1 MAALLRIGARFLYLK
16 VPKASVLDG
25 QSGRR
30 VEGIERVMTATVEA
44 PRAIPASAHRGDLK
58 NFIGG
63 EWVPATTTDY
73 LDVPNPATEELLAR
87 VPLSG
92 AADVDAAARAAR
104 RVYEDWSELSVPE
117 RAGYLFK
124 FREALLDCRDE
135 LIRLVTTENGKIY
148 SDAAGEVRRGIE
160 VVDFACGM
168 PTLMMGTNLDQV
180 SKGIDSELVRF
191 PVGVVAGITPFN
203 FPFMVPLWMLPI
215 AIGCGNTFI
224 LKPSE
229 RTPLSA
235 IRMVELLHEVG
246 LPKGVVNIVHG
257 TVDAVQGILAHPE
270 IDAVSFV
277 GSASVAKI
285 VYEGAAKHG
294 KRVQAL
300 GGAKNHMIVMPD
312 AVVEPSVSAIGESA
326 FGNAGQRCLAGSV
339 MTVVGAAADTVLP
352 RLVEHA
358 DGLKLGFGLEE
369 GVDMGPVIRPDSRER
384 ILGYVH
390 RGVEA
395 GATVLRDGR
404 DGTPER
410 GFFVG
415 PTIVEIDPD
424 AELARDELF
433 GPVLS
438 VLRADDVDQALDLMR
453 TTNAYGNAGSIFTS
467 SGKAAREFK
476 RRSSAGMLGVNIGVA
491 APMAFFPFSG
501 RRNSFFGDLHVTGR
515 DGVEFYTTK
524 KVVTT
529 RWF

>member
-1 MAALLRIGARFLYLK
+1 
-16 VPKASVLDG
+16 
-25 QSGRR
+25 
-30 VEGIERVMTATVEA
+30 MTATVSP
-44 PRAIPASAHRGDLK
+44 PREIPGSARRGDLR
-58 NFIGG
+58 NYIGG
-63 EWVPATTTDY
+63 EWVPAQGVEY
-73 LDVPNPATEELLAR
+73 LEVPNPATEEVLAR

-104 RVYEDWSELSVPE
+104 AAFAEWSELAVPE
-117 RAGYLFK
+117 RASYMFR
-124 FREALLDCRDE
+124 FREALLDYRDE

-168 PTLMMGTNLDQV
+168 PTLMMGTNLDQI

-191 PVGVVAGITPFN
+191 PVGVAAGITPFN
-203 FPFMVPLWMLPI
+203 FPFMVPLWMYPLAI
-215 AIGCGNTFI
+215 AAGNTFI

-235 IRMVELLHEVG
+235 VRTVEILAEVG
-246 LPKGVVNIVHG
+246 LPAGVINIVHG
-257 TVDAVQGILAHPE
+257 AAEAVTELCSHPE

-277 GSASVAKI
+277 GSAKVARI
-285 VYEGAAKHG
+285 VYETAARNG

-300 GGAKNHMIVMPD
+300 GGAKNHIIVMPD
-312 AVVEPSVSAIGESA
+312 AVLEPSIENITESA

-339 MTVVGAAADTVLP
+339 MTVVGRARDEFLP
-352 RLVEHA
+352 RFVERA
-358 DGLKLGFGLEE
+358 DRITMGFGLDE
-369 GVDMGPVIRPDSRER
+369 GVELGPVIRDDSRQR
-384 ILGYVH
+384 ILGYVE
-390 RGVEA
+390 RGVAAGEA
-395 GATVLRDGR
+395 TLLRDGR
-404 DGTPER
+404 QGTPAK
-410 GFFVG
+410 GFFIG
-415 PTIVEIDPD
+415 PTIAEIDPA

-438 VLRADDVDQALDLMR
+438 VLKADDVDTALDLMR
-453 TTNAYGNAGSIFTS
+453 TTNDYGNAGSIFTS

-524 KVVTT
+524 KMVTT

>member
-1 MAALLRIGARFLYLK
+1 
-16 VPKASVLDG
+16 
-25 QSGRR
+25 
-30 VEGIERVMTATVEA
+30 MTATIETGGFA
-44 PRAIPASAHRGDLK
+44 PGDAYRGELR

-63 EWVPATTTDY
+63 AWVSASTDRH

-87 VPLSG
+87 VPLSA

-104 RVYEDWSELSVPE
+104 RAYKDWSELPVPE
-117 RAGYLFK
+117 RAGYLFR
-124 FREALLDCRDE
+124 FREALLDSRDE
-135 LIRLVTTENGKIY
+135 LARLVSTENGKIY
-148 SDAAGEVRRGIE
+148 ADAAGEVRRGIE

-168 PTLMMGTNLDQV
+168 PTLLMGSNLDQV
-180 SKGIDSELVRF
+180 SRGIDSELVRF

-203 FPFMVPLWMLPI
+203 FPFMIPMWMIPL

-229 RTPLSA
+229 RTPLSGVR
-235 IRMVELLHEVG
+235 IVELLAQIG
-246 LPKGVVNIVHG
+246 LPPGVVNLVHG
-257 TVDAVQGILAHPE
+257 GADAVQHVLAHPE
-270 IDAVSFV
+270 IDTVSFV
-277 GSASVAKI
+277 GSAAVARI
-285 VYEGAAKHG
+285 VYETAAKHG

-300 GGAKNHMIVMPD
+300 GGAKNHIIVMPD
-312 AVVEPSVSAIGESA
+312 APVEPSVINIGESA

-339 MTVVGAAADTVLP
+339 MTVVGEARQSVLP
-352 RLVEHA
+352 RLVDHA
-358 DGLKLGFGLEE
+358 GRLRLGLGLEE
-369 GVDMGPVIRPDSRER
+369 GVDMGPVIRPEARDRV
-384 ILGYVH
+384 LGYVE
-390 RGVEA
+390 RGVGA

-404 DGTPER
+404 EGLPER

-415 PTIVEIDPD
+415 PTIVETEPD
-424 AELARDELF
+424 AELVRDEVF

-438 VLRADDVDQALDLMR
+438 VLRARDIDEALELMR
-453 TTNAYGNAGSIFTS
+453 TTNEYGNAASIFTS

-501 RRNSFFGDLHVTGR
+501 RRNSFFGDLHATGR

-524 KVVTT
+524 KVITS

>member
-1 MAALLRIGARFLYLK
+1 
-16 VPKASVLDG
+16 
-25 QSGRR
+25 
-30 VEGIERVMTATVEA
+30 MTATIETTSHGV
-44 PRAIPASAHRGDLK
+44 PASAYRGELH
-58 NFIGG
+58 NFVDGR
-63 EWVPATTTDY
+63 WVPAATDRY

-87 VPLSG
+87 VPLSTS
-92 AADVDAAARAAR
+92 ADVDAAARAAR
-104 RVYEDWSELSVPE
+104 RAYEDWSEVSVPE
-117 RAGYLFK
+117 RANYLFK
-124 FREALLDCRDE
+124 FREALLDSREE

-148 SDAAGEVRRGIE
+148 TDAAGEVRRGIE

-203 FPFMVPLWMLPI
+203 FPFMVPLWMIPL

-235 IRMVELLHEVG
+235 IRSIELLHEVG
-246 LPKGVVNIVHG
+246 VPRGVINLVHG
-257 TVDAVQGILAHPE
+257 TVDAVQGLLTHPE
-270 IDAVSFV
+270 VDAISFV
-277 GSASVAKI
+277 GSAAVARI
-285 VYEGAAKHG
+285 VYETAAKHG

-300 GGAKNHMIVMPD
+300 GGAKNHIIVMPD
-312 AVVEPSVSAIGESA
+312 AVVEPSVVNIGESA

-339 MTVVGAAADTVLP
+339 MTVVGAARDTVLP

-358 DGLKLGFGLEE
+358 DHLRLGFGLDD
-369 GVDMGPVIRPDSRER
+369 GVDMGPVIRPDSRDR
-384 ILGYVH
+384 ILGYVE
-390 RGVEA
+390 RGVDA
-395 GATVLRDGR
+395 GARILRDGR
-404 DGTPER
+404 SSVPER

-415 PTIVEIDPD
+415 PTIVEIEPD

-438 VLRADDVDQALDLMR
+438 VLKADSIEQALDLMR
-453 TTNAYGNAGSIFTS
+453 TTNAYGNAGSIYTS

-476 RRSSAGMLGVNIGVA
+476 RRSSAGMLGVNIGVP
-491 APMAFFPFSG
+491 APMAFLPFSG

-515 DGVEFYTTK
+515 DGVEFYTSK
-524 KVVTT
+524 KVITT